1 MNASPTNCQC
11 VGRRDESDP
20 HSVHCDSAGEG
31 ADVRPI
37 EVGDRVQYRERV
49 GQESR
54 AFHGTILGIH
64 SGIATIDLGGGGRS
78 SVAVERLSLVAID
91 PYAPGAVYRCRIDIS
106 TDYRTHEAFV
116 IIDAL
121 EEYASR
127 QRWRAEDGD
136 NAELLKELADTAD
149 RLREQFHAQM
159 HDGAN
164 VVDAAGIAQEPVPV
178 GVGDV
183 VTWTYGHSAPWNG
196 AEQRTGTV
204 TALDTDVNVATI
216 ADAAD
221 GRSCIVDDY
230 PNRLRRA

>member
-1 MNASPTNCQC
+1 MNTSPTNGQC
-11 VGRRDESDP
+11 VGRRDESHP
-20 HSVHCDSAGEG
+20 HSVHCESAGEG

-91 PYAPGAVYRCRIDIS
+91 PYAPGAVYRCQIDIS

-136 NAELLKELADTAD
+136 NAEFLKELADTAD
-149 RLREQFHAQM
+149 RLRELFHAQM
-159 HDGAN
+159 DGGAKFA
-164 VVDAAGIAQEPVPV
+164 DAAGIAQEPVPIS
-178 GVGDV
+178 VGDV
-183 VTWTYGHSAPWNG
+183 VTWTYGHSAPWDG
-196 AEQRTGTV
+196 AEQRRGTV

-216 ADAAD
+216 ADATD
-221 GRSCIVDDY
+221 GHSCIVDDY
-230 PNRLRRA
+230 PNRLYRA

>member
-1 MNASPTNCQC
+1 MNTNPTNCQC

-20 HSVHCDSAGEG
+20 HSVHCDSAGES

-37 EVGDRVQYRERV
+37 EAGDRVQYRERV

-54 AFHGTILGIH
+54 TFHGTILGIH

-91 PYAPGAVYRCRIDIS
+91 PYAPGAVYRCQIDIS

-136 NAELLKELADTAD
+136 NAEFLKELADTAD

-159 HDGAN
+159 HD
-164 VVDAAGIAQEPVPV
+164 
-178 GVGDV
+178 V
-183 VTWTYGHSAPWNG
+183 VTWTYGHSAPWDG

-204 TALDTDVNVATI
+204 AALDTDVNVATI
-216 ADAAD
+216 ADATD
-221 GRSCIVDDY
+221 GHSCIVDDY